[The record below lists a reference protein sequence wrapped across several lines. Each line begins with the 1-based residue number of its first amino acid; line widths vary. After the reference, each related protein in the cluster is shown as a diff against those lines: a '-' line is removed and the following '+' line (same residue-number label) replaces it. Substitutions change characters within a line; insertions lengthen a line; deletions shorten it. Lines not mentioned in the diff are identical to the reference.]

1 MFYDNVMYVGFPSGS
16 AGRECARN
24 VGDPL
29 FDPWLG
35 RSLGKG
41 NGYPLQYS
49 SLENA
54 MHYTIRGVAKSQ
66 TRLSDFH
73 FHYVWLD
80 QVEVPSDAC

>member
-1 MFYDNVMYVGFPSGS
+1 MWASPVAQLVENAPAMQETPSSIPG
-16 AGRECARN
+16 
-24 VGDPL
+24 
-29 FDPWLG
+29 LG